1 MPSAISS
8 PREPV
13 EIDSISIG
21 LPPLPSRM
29 IEPLPNARSI
39 WDSAASSALVLSIPP
54 PSTTRSVLW
63 AIFPPYDWN
72 SQTGNTLVAII
83 HPAASKLDQ
92 CTRFVLGSQDV
103 LAGREGDGPGPAP
116 GVRVLAGFGGRT
128 CDPPRADRIGGDD
141 FGAIEREERHKKK
154 PCRACN

>member
-13 EIDSISIG
+13 EIASIPLG
-21 LPPLPSRM
+21 LPPLPRRM

-63 AIFPPYDWN
+63 AILPSLCLEFADRQHPCCHHPPCRQR
-72 SQTGNTLVAII
+72 SKII
-83 HPAASKLDQ
+83 

-103 LAGREGDGPGPAP
+103 LAGAGAGCWSSRDLSGEPGKHASRIRVEAP
-116 GVRVLAGFGGRT
+116 
-128 CDPPRADRIGGDD
+128 
-141 FGAIEREERHKKK
+141 
-154 PCRACN
+154 